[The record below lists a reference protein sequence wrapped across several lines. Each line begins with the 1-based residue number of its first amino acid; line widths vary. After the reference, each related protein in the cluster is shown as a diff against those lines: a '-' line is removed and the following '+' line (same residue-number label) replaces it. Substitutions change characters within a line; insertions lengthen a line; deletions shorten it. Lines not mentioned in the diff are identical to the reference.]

1 MLPFRIVSNKIT
13 NNESYRRFT
22 QNSLVMNWGWL
33 ISFFMISIFNGWM
46 INVSQI
52 EPFFLDANTLRQ
64 AIAIYF
70 AIFPL
75 AATSY
80 IVFKSTAFLVTS
92 LVSSRLILAVALC
105 YLTVPAFNS
114 LLMGFLGFNI
124 LLFIFIL
131 IFVSKTRGILFPAF
145 ILFFALVL
153 FLIGYGGWAFH
164 IVWYCNLIVTANKS
178 GRQLRSALDSF
189 DAAMISLT
197 GIGAVGLAVGWIM
210 GGFSR

>member
-1 MLPFRIVSNKIT
+1 
-13 NNESYRRFT
+13 
-22 QNSLVMNWGWL
+22 
-33 ISFFMISIFNGWM
+33 MISIFNGWM